1 MAKVGS
7 AKSTTTK
14 LPSPLYAYLE
24 VKPECYVDAALS
36 GACLKLSLLP
46 EAIVAKDR
54 RDFEIVTLLWHLGLR
69 AGEVARLEPGDIDWE
84 TDEPGI

>member
-1 MAKVGS
+1 M
-7 AKSTTTK
+7 
-14 LPSPLYAYLE
+14 
-24 VKPECYVDAALS
+24 
-36 GACLKLSLLP
+36 KLSLLP